1 MLNDYWFLA
10 MCGLGLLS
18 AMASIPRLTEVF
30 PPVFAGLFRT
40 RDVIS
45 FENTLRQSRE
55 RDVVVLLL
63 LPAFLLC
70 LAAYNVIPLKMT
82 VDMPPSLRALWTLIV
97 TAAYLAFRAFCSFFL
112 GPREADDRILLATR
126 RSFFS
131 FAVLAECWVLLTYV
145 LLLPF
150 HLSPEVLRLVFQV
163 EILLIYSLFLL
174 RKSQILRSYNT
185 FFKTFSYLCTLEVL
199 PAAPLVVAVVLL

>member
-1 MLNDYWFLA
+1 MQSDYWFLV
-10 MCGLGLLS
+10 MCGLGMLS

-30 PPVFAGLFRT
+30 PPIFSGLFRT
-40 RDVIS
+40 REVIN

-70 LAAYNVIPLKMT
+70 LAAYHVFPLKMT
-82 VDMPPSLRALWTLIV
+82 VVMLPSLRFLWYLIV
-97 TAAYLAFRAFCSFFL
+97 TAVYLALRAFFSFFL
-112 GPREADDRILLATR
+112 GPREADDRILRVTR

-150 HLSPEVLRLVFQV
+150 HLSPEVHRLAFQV

-174 RKSQILRSYNT
+174 RKAQILRSYNT